1 MNVFNTCEITVF
13 KSVLSDNNLW
23 VFDKN
28 DFKDA
33 MTFLI
38 LNDERETN
46 ENDLELKKL
55 IAMQFSN
62 NSDMI
67 LWAVDLFEKVILI
80 SFLLILKKKR
90 HKIYV
95 KEFENKPKRVS
106 KQPIFIS
113 IATEKPDVNKL
124 SGKYIFHSLKNN
136 AAVFVRDGPK
146 IETVAS
152 PYPYYLA
159 YNNKFWNLQD
169 ADFFEER
176 EGNGLGGGWL
186 ALRTKGF
193 RLKFSHN
200 FNIVLRN

>member
-13 KSVLSDNNLW
+13 KSILSDNNLW

-90 HKIYV
+90 YKIYV
-95 KEFENKPKRVS
+95 
-106 KQPIFIS
+106 
-113 IATEKPDVNKL
+113 
-124 SGKYIFHSLKNN
+124 
-136 AAVFVRDGPK
+136 
-146 IETVAS
+146 
-152 PYPYYLA
+152 
-159 YNNKFWNLQD
+159 
-169 ADFFEER
+169 
-176 EGNGLGGGWL
+176 
-186 ALRTKGF
+186 
-193 RLKFSHN
+193 
-200 FNIVLRN
+200 